1 MTASALVRPLSPRDP
16 HEPHRVAT
24 PLELLTDLCFVVA
37 VAQAA
42 AGLHHAVTA
51 GHAAT
56 GLLGFAMAFFAIW
69 WAWLNFTWFASAY
82 DNDDVA
88 YRLLTI
94 LQILGVL
101 VLAAGVPLVFA
112 GTFLVTV
119 LGYVI
124 MRVGLVLQWLRAA
137 RHDPAHRATCLRYA
151 AGIVVVQL
159 GWVSYVWIG
168 RSEHLLVPFFVLFA
182 LTDVAVPVWAERA
195 GMTPW
200 HPHHIAERYG
210 LFFIIVLGE
219 TILSATL
226 AVSSAFADPE
236 VRAALALVVVSSVLI
251 VFSCWWLYFSRE
263 AAPVL
268 AAAQGR
274 DGRVQFVWGFG
285 HYAIYASA
293 AAVGAG
299 LAARV
304 DHWTHHSEASE
315 LVSAAAVTVPVAV
328 LVATIWLIQLRR
340 QDPAVWTAV
349 PFGVAVLLILLGT
362 FTPVPELVAGVVTVV
377 LLAIQVWHLTR
388 AAGREEGQEA
398 GVGSATSA

>member
-1 MTASALVRPLSPRDP
+1 MTASALVRRLAPRDP
-16 HEPHRVAT
+16 YEPHRVAT

-42 AGLHHAVTA
+42 TGLHHAVSEN
-51 GHAAT
+51 HAAA

-82 DNDDVA
+82 DNDDVV
-88 YRLLTI
+88 YRLYTI

-101 VLAAGVPLVFA
+101 VLAAGVPLVF
-112 GTFLVTV
+112 GGSFTVTV
-119 LGYVI
+119 VGYVI

-137 RHDPAHRATCLRYA
+137 RHDPAHRTTCLRYA

-159 GWVSYVWIG
+159 AWVSYAWISA
-168 RSEHLLVPFFVLFA
+168 SEVARVPFFLLFA
-182 LTDVAVPVWAERA
+182 LADMAVPIWAERT
-195 GMTPW
+195 GRTSW

-226 AVSSAFADPE
+226 AVGSAFSDPA
-236 VRAALALVVVSSVLI
+236 VRGGLVLVVVSSVLV

-263 AAPVL
+263 AGAIL
-268 AAAQGR
+268 SDAQGR
-274 DGRVQFVWGFG
+274 NTSGEFVWGFG
-285 HYAIYASA
+285 HYAIFASA

-299 LAARV
+299 LAERV
-304 DHWTHHSEASE
+304 DHWTHHSEASA
-315 LVSAAAVTVPVAV
+315 LVSGATVTVPVAV

-340 QDPAVWTAV
+340 HDASARTAV
-349 PFGVAVLLILLGT
+349 PFGVAVLLVLAGT
-362 FTPVPELVAGVVTVV
+362 LTPVPELCAGLVVAV
-377 LLAIQVWHLTR
+377 LLAVEVRLAAV
-388 AAGREEGQEA
+388 AAGAAGQEA